1 MLEAAVAA
9 WLVLQPPARF
19 DYPNDTM
26 TVLRRDTA
34 EIIDICGRT
43 NVACA
48 YFHDGRCF
56 IVIPHKA
63 PESGMIYRHERAH
76 CNGWPRHHPTSG

>member
-34 EIIDICGRT
+34 EIIDICGQR

-48 YFHDGRCF
+48 YFDGGRCF
-56 IVIPHKA
+56 VVIPHGA
-63 PESGMIYRHERAH
+63 PDDGMIYRHEQAH